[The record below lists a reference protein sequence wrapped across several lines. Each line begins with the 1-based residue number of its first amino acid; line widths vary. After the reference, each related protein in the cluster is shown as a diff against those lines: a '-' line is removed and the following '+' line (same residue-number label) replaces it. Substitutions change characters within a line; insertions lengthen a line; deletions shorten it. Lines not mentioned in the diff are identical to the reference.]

1 MAVSPPSNKRS
12 ILRGVAQM
20 SLFSAEARPAGMP
33 DLVGLLCGPGRIE
46 RFGAGDTARLDVPL
60 PWPGREGALRA
71 LAAAR
76 SVTLR
81 PTPRENEDDDAGL
94 RSAYR
99 RDLVALAR
107 TWTCPAGRKRVPA
120 GFQLDGAVL
129 RLWALAAGMTD
140 LRGGYVL
147 LLDPQAPQ
155 THGPLVAA
163 TTRAGLP
170 PARLESGEHGVPGP
184 ALRIGGA
191 RRLAR
196 LAELVG
202 PEPAALGPGDWPRC
216 HGRPAA

>member
-1 MAVSPPSNKRS
+1 
-12 ILRGVAQM
+12 M
-20 SLFSAEARPAGMP
+20 SLFSAEARPAGMA

-60 PWPGREGALRA
+60 PWPGRERALRS
-71 LAAAR
+71 LAAVR

-81 PTPRENEDDDAGL
+81 PSPRARVDGEDDGEDDGVGL

-99 RDLVALAR
+99 RDLVGLAR
-107 TWTCPAGRKRVPA
+107 EWTCPAGAKRVPP

-129 RLWALAAGMTD
+129 RLWALAAGATD

-147 LLDPQAPQ
+147 LLDPCAPW

-170 PARLESGEHGVPGP
+170 PARVQAGEHGAPGP
-184 ALRIGGA
+184 ALRISGA

-202 PEPAALGPGDWPRC
+202 PEPGALRPGDWPRC

>member
-1 MAVSPPSNKRS
+1 
-12 ILRGVAQM
+12 M
-20 SLFSAEARPAGMP
+20 SLFSAEARPAGTA
-33 DLVGLLCGPGRIE
+33 DLVGVLCGPGRIE

-60 PWPGREGALRA
+60 PWPGRERALRS
-71 LAAAR
+71 LAAVR

-81 PTPRENEDDDAGL
+81 PAPADDDGDGPCL

-99 RDLVALAR
+99 RDLVHLAR
-107 TWTCPAGRKRVPA
+107 SWTCPAGAKRIPA
-120 GFQLDGAVL
+120 GFQLDGGVL

-147 LLDPQAPQ
+147 LLDPSAPQ
-155 THGPLVAA
+155 THGPLIAA

-170 PARLESGEHGVPGP
+170 PARLEAGEQGVPGP

-202 PEPAALGPGDWPRC
+202 PEPAALQPGDWPRW

>member
-1 MAVSPPSNKRS
+1 
-12 ILRGVAQM
+12 M
-20 SLFSAEARPAGMP
+20 SLFSAEARPAGLA

-60 PWPGREGALRA
+60 PWPGREGALRS
-71 LAAAR
+71 LAAVR

-81 PTPRENEDDDAGL
+81 PARRDDGDGGDDGEAAAGPGL

-99 RDLVALAR
+99 RDLVGLAGA
-107 TWTCPAGRKRVPA
+107 WTCPAGAKRIPA

-147 LLDPQAPQ
+147 LLDPLAPQ

-170 PARLESGEHGVPGP
+170 PARLEAGEHGVPGP

-191 RRLAR
+191 RRLGR

-202 PEPAALGPGDWPRC
+202 PEPAALQPGDWPRL
-216 HGRPAA
+216 HGRSAA

>member
-1 MAVSPPSNKRS
+1 
-12 ILRGVAQM
+12 M
-20 SLFSAEARPAGMP
+20 SLFSAEARPAGMA

-60 PWPGREGALRA
+60 PWPGRERALRS
-71 LAAAR
+71 LAAVR

-81 PTPRENEDDDAGL
+81 PAPRSGDDGDGDGDPGL

-99 RDLVALAR
+99 RDLVGLAR
-107 TWTCPAGRKRVPA
+107 AWTCPAGAKRIPA

-129 RLWALAAGMTD
+129 RLWALAAGTTD

-147 LLDPQAPQ
+147 LLDPLAPW

-170 PARLESGEHGVPGP
+170 PARLEAGEHGAPGP

-202 PEPAALGPGDWPRC
+202 PAPAALAPGDWPRC

>member
-1 MAVSPPSNKRS
+1 
-12 ILRGVAQM
+12 M
-20 SLFSAEARPAGMP
+20 SLFSAEARPAGMA

-60 PWPGREGALRA
+60 PWPGRERALRS
-71 LAAAR
+71 LAAVR

-81 PTPRENEDDDAGL
+81 PAPVDDDGSCL

-99 RDLVALAR
+99 RDLVGLAR
-107 TWTCPAGRKRVPA
+107 AWTCPAGAKRIPP

-129 RLWALAAGMTD
+129 RLWALAAGTTD

-147 LLDPQAPQ
+147 LLDPQAPH
-155 THGPLVAA
+155 THDPLIAA

-170 PARLESGEHGVPGP
+170 PARLAAGEHGAPGP
-184 ALRIGGA
+184 ALRIAGA

-202 PEPAALGPGDWPRC
+202 PEPAALAPGDWPR
-216 HGRPAA
+216 HRGRPAA